1 MPSAAWVAAHGRTY
15 YYKRMDFR
23 NLSAEEWSA
32 VALSLRVAL
41 VATLLSL
48 PVAIGLGYLLARR
61 QFRGKS
67 LLETAL
73 NLPLVLPPVVVGY
86 LLLVAFGRNGLL
98 GRWLESWLGIQLV
111 FDWKG
116 AVVASAVMAFPL
128 MVRAI
133 RVAMAGVDPRLE
145 QAARTLGAGRRET
158 FFRITLPLA
167 RRGIIAGTV
176 LGFARSIG
184 EFGATIMIA
193 GNIPGATQTIPLEVY
208 SLLNSPGGTERR
220 TRLAVVSVLIAAA
233 ALGVSEWLERHGRL
247 GAAIAGQT
255 SP

>member
-1 MPSAAWVAAHGRTY
+1 
-15 YYKRMDFR
+15 MDFW
-23 NLSAEEWSA
+23 NLSAEEWLA

-41 VATLLSL
+41 VATLVSL
-48 PVAIGLGYLLARR
+48 PVAIALGYLLARR

-67 LLETAL
+67 LLETVL

-86 LLLVAFGRNGLL
+86 LLLVAFGRNGFL
-98 GRWLESWLGIQLV
+98 GRWLEKWFGLQFV

-116 AVVASAVMAFPL
+116 AALASAVMAFPL
-128 MVRAI
+128 AVRAI

-158 FFRITLPLA
+158 FFRVTLPLA
-167 RRGIIAGTV
+167 RRGVIAGAV

-193 GNIPGATQTIPLEVY
+193 GSIPGATQTIPLEIY
-208 SLLNSPGGTERR
+208 NLLNSPGGTERAA
-220 TRLAVVSVLIAAA
+220 RLVVVSILIAAA
-233 ALGVSEWLERHGRL
+233 ALVVSEWFERRGNLVAPSAR
-247 GAAIAGQT
+247 AVE
-255 SP
+255 P